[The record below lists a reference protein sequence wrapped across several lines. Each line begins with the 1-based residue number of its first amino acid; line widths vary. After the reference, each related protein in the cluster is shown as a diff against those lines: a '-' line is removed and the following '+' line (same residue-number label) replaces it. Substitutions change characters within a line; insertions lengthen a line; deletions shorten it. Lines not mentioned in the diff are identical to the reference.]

1 MVETALNFVNE
12 ILSEIDRLKRQ
23 EPFPINLLEEVHLHD
38 DGEDEY
44 ASNVKENAH
53 SRILRSLLSFRY
65 EDKYVLLNS
74 LIQYIIK
81 ISGASSQWKAI
92 SIESPEKPVNEMG
105 RIDLLIHEKGKYAL
119 IFENKINNAGDQP
132 NQIARYIEFVK
143 SLGYEE
149 EQIYIL
155 YLSSKGENPS
165 DQTWIH
171 DETGKDYKI
180 SFMDRYVNLSYK
192 KDILPWLREASHCI
206 QKMPQENLL
215 TSALI
220 QYINYLEIKYMQR
233 PIDNSVKKAICSK
246 LELDKKNKGE
256 QLKTII
262 EQSESTMMVKD
273 YLDSIKTDLLIDL
286 YISRFQHLNLVQKK
300 DYSDISAQD
309 IDLAFSFEDSGS
321 KFYAVLYRYNKG
333 ANLCLGLF
341 PSNANRQRQI
351 SEKLLE
357 KFSELNLSKGSNR
370 YYKQNLSGYECPT
383 IIRFLEIANEIAMK
397 GRGCSVSE

>member
-44 ASNVKENAH
+44 ASNMKENSH

-65 EDKYVLLNS
+65 EDNYVLLNS
-74 LIQYIIK
+74 LIQYIAE

-132 NQIARYIEFVK
+132 NQIARYIDFIK
-143 SLGYEE
+143 KDFGYRND
-149 EQIYIL
+149 QIFII
-155 YLSSKGENPS
+155 YLSSEGEDPT
-165 DQTWIH
+165 DQTWKN
-171 DETGKDYKI
+171 DTVDYKI
-180 SFMDRYVNLSYK
+180 PFKDRYVNLSYK
-192 KDILPWLREASHCI
+192 KDILPWLREASQCI

-333 ANLCLGLF
+333 TNLCLGLF

-357 KFSELNLSKGSNR
+357 KFSELNLSKGINR

>member
-1 MVETALNFVNE
+1 MVERALNFVNE
-12 ILSEIDRLKRQ
+12 ILSEIDMLKRQ
-23 EPFPINLLEEVHLHD
+23 GPFPINLLEEVHLHD

-74 LIQYIIK
+74 LIQYIVK
-81 ISGASSQWKAI
+81 ISGAPSQWKAI

-171 DETGKDYKI
+171 DEAGKDYKI
-180 SFMDRYVNLSYK
+180 SFMDRYVNLSYE

-233 PIDNSVKKAICSK
+233 PVDVATKKMISDRLGLEELTSEEKRLIAITKQTDSILEILKYLEELTIDSLKRIYGNRYSK
-246 LELDKKNKGE
+246 LQLMEPVEYKEFVKNT
-256 QLKTII
+256 TIDI
-262 EQSESTMMVKD
+262 AFRFNTSEGN
-273 YLDSIKTDLLIDL
+273 Y
-286 YISRFQHLNLVQKK
+286 
-300 DYSDISAQD
+300 
-309 IDLAFSFEDSGS
+309 
-321 KFYAVLYRYNKG
+321 YAALYRVNDKRYCGIFAPAKGTISSLISDSFSWLKQGPGHCRRYCELVNYEDEIITPIFETANK
-333 ANLCLGLF
+333 
-341 PSNANRQRQI
+341 I
-351 SEKLLE
+351 S
-357 KFSELNLSKGSNR
+357 
-370 YYKQNLSGYECPT
+370 
-383 IIRFLEIANEIAMK
+383 II
-397 GRGCSVSE
+397 